1 MAENA
6 IKFAGFRG
14 EMPKVSPELLPAMA
28 AQTAKNCK
36 LYSGDLIPYPDPV
49 IVDDVVRAGTI
60 NSLYALK
67 DPSTSAL
74 KWLSWNTSV
83 DVVQLPT
90 TGDTSQRFYYTG
102 DGVPKVSDYVLA
114 TTGSEPYPVDYYEL
128 GLPLPTQVP
137 TTSYTAFTTKTIS
150 TIARSADNIATIT
163 TSTAHGL
170 RTGALINVSGYGF
183 KTGTYTQIAY
193 TTTIIVSITGHGLSN
208 GDFVS
213 LEFLSGNAFSNTFA
227 ISLISANAFSVESYY
242 ADPSGTSGDVR
253 FGVGDFNV
261 SSVACTVTSPTSLTY
276 PNTGPTLAT
285 TSLTGSLSLAGGST
299 SQRNYLYTWVTP
311 WNEESIGSS
320 PSTDI
325 FVRDGETVSVVNLPI
340 AKPSGKN
347 FIRGINLYRLLPSAS
362 GSNFFKMK
370 TLWFPNELVSVQRA
384 SNIVTL
390 KTLYPHMLVVGD
402 KMRISG
408 VNVPL
413 DGFNIATAKVLSVVD
428 EYSFTFQ
435 QYGSEVGLTTVGV
448 SGYVYYDM
456 SQNLTKSASYSQ
468 SGTTITV
475 TASNHGYATSDYV
488 YVDIT
493 SGTARSGLYQ
503 ITVTDVNTFTV
514 TSAAS
519 ATTSGSVTLTTHRFW
534 GSPTYDFTDDY
545 NPLYI
550 IDPYLSGNYEKP
562 PANLSGLK
570 VVQNNILAGF
580 SGKTLYFSDP
590 AKPFSWPS
598 AYAINIEYNIVAIE
612 PVAGRLLVLTDGF
625 PSLVDGSDP
634 SVMTVSRVDT
644 LHPCLNKDSVVS
656 MPYGVVYSTHD
667 GLAVYSPGSGLSII
681 TRAVHDA
688 DTWSASVNPATVIGA
703 FYGNAYFATHST
715 GSFVFEQDQET
726 GGYFVDTTYS
736 FTADWYDAKTNKLYY
751 VSSGATNIYE
761 WDVLGQPSSTM
772 TWKSKVI
779 ITPDYQNF
787 GAAKVVADY
796 TNLTST
802 WDSTLSQWQLFSQL
816 WNNADQITFKFWAD
830 KQLLYTTTLSD
841 SSIFRLPTGYRTDTI
856 EFSVEGNVRV
866 RAVYLGETPTSLKGV

>member
-1 MAENA
+1 MADSS
-6 IKFAGFRG
+6 IKFAGFLG
-14 EMPKVSPELLPAMA
+14 AMPKISPELLPAMS
-28 AQTAKNCK
+28 AQIAKNCK
-36 LYSGDLIPYPDPV
+36 LYSGDLIPYPAPV
-49 IVDDVVRAGTI
+49 VVDNTERSGTI
-60 NSLYALK
+60 RSLYALR
-67 DPSTSAL
+67 DPATSAL
-74 KWLSWNTSV
+74 KWLSWTTSV

-150 TIARSADNIATIT
+150 TIARSADNVATIT

-193 TTTIIVSITGHGLSN
+193 TTTIIVSITAHGLSN

-227 ISLISANAFSVESYY
+227 ITLISANSFSVESYY

-276 PNTGPTLAT
+276 PNTGPTLST

-311 WNEESIGSS
+311 WGEESIGSS
-320 PSTDI
+320 PSADI
-325 FVRDGETVSVVNLPI
+325 YVRDGENVTVVNLPI

-347 FIRGINLYRLLPSAS
+347 FIRGINLYRLIPSAS

-370 TLWFPNELVSVQRA
+370 TLWFPNNLVSVRRL
-384 SNIVTL
+384 SNVATI
-390 KTLYPHMLVVGD
+390 KTLYPHNLVVGD
-402 KMRISG
+402 KLRIS
-408 VNVPL
+408 NCAL
-413 DGFNIATAKVLSVVD
+413 ASFDIATAKVVSVVD

-435 QYGSEVGLTTVGV
+435 QFDSDVALTAEL
-448 SGYVYYDM
+448 SGILYYDM
-456 SQNLTKSASYSQ
+456 AQNLTKSASYSQ

-475 TASNHGYATSDYV
+475 TATNHGYTTADNV
-488 YVDIT
+488 YLDIT
-493 SGTARSGLYQ
+493 SGTARSGLYSV
-503 ITVTDVNTFTV
+503 TVTGTNTFTV
-514 TSAAS
+514 TSAVS
-519 ATTSGSVTLTTHRFW
+519 VTTSGSVTLTTHRFW
-534 GSPTYDFTDDY
+534 GTPTYDFTDDY
-545 NPLYI
+545 NPLYV

-562 PANLSGLK
+562 PADLTGLK

-598 AYAINIEYNIVAIE
+598 SYAINVEYDIVAIE
-612 PVAGRLLVLTDGF
+612 PVAGRLLVLTKGF
-625 PSLVDGSDP
+625 PSLVDGTDP
-634 SVMTVSRVDT
+634 SVMTVSRVDV

-667 GLAVYSPGSGLSII
+667 GLASYSPGSGLSII
-681 TRAVHDA
+681 TQAVHDA
-688 DTWSASVNPATVIGA
+688 DTWSASVDPSTVLGA

-715 GSFVFEQDQET
+715 GSFVFEQDQQT

-736 FTADWYDAKTNKLYY
+736 FSSDWYDTQTNKLYY
-751 VSSGATNIYE
+751 VFGTNGDIYE
-761 WDVLGQPSSTM
+761 WDRLSQPASTM
-772 TWKSKVI
+772 EWKSKVI
-779 ITPDYQNF
+779 ITADHINI
-787 GAAKVVADY
+787 GAGKVVADY

-802 WDSTLSQWQLFSQL
+802 WDSVLTLWESTPQL

-830 KQLLYTTTLSD
+830 KQLTSTVTLNENR
-841 SSIFRLPTGYRTDTI
+841 IFRLPTGYRTDTY

-866 RAVYLGETPTSLKGV
+866 RAVYLGETPTSLKGI

>member
-1 MAENA
+1 MADNT
-6 IKFAGFRG
+6 IKFAGFLG
-14 EMPKVSPELLPAMA
+14 AMPKISPELLPAMG
-28 AQTAKNCK
+28 AQIAKNCK
-36 LYSGDLIPYPDPV
+36 LYSGDLIPYPQPV
-49 IVDDVVRAGTI
+49 VVDNTERSGTI
-60 NSLYALK
+60 RSLYALR
-67 DPSTSAL
+67 DPLTSAL
-74 KWLSWNTSV
+74 KWLSWTTSV

-150 TIARSADNIATIT
+150 TIARSADNVATIT

-183 KTGTYTQIAY
+183 KTGTYSQSGG
-193 TTTIIVSITGHGLSN
+193 TTIVVSITTHGLSN
-208 GDFVS
+208 GDYVS
-213 LEFLSGNAFSNTFA
+213 LEFLSGNAFNNTFQVTY
-227 ISLISANAFSVESYY
+227 IDANSFSVESFVV
-242 ADPSGTSGDVR
+242 DTTSGNVR
-253 FGVGDFNV
+253 LGVGDFNV

-276 PNTGPTLAT
+276 TNTGPTLAT

-311 WNEESIGSS
+311 WGEESIGSS
-320 PSTDI
+320 PSADI
-325 FVRDGETVSVVNLPI
+325 YVRDGENVTVTNLPT

-347 FIRGINLYRLLPSAS
+347 FIRGINLYRLIPSAS

-370 TLWFPNELVSVQRA
+370 TLWFPNNLVSVRRL
-384 SNIVTL
+384 SNVATI
-390 KTLYPHMLVVGD
+390 KTLYPHNLVVGD
-402 KMRISG
+402 KLRIS
-408 VNVPL
+408 NCAL
-413 DGFNIATAKVLSVVD
+413 ASFDIATAKVASVVD

-435 QYGSEVGLTTVGV
+435 QFDSDVGLTAEL
-448 SGYVYYDM
+448 SGILYYDAA
-456 SQNLTKSASYSQ
+456 QNLTKSASYSQ

-475 TASNHGYATSDYV
+475 TATNHGYTTLDYV

-570 VVQNNILAGF
+570 VIQNNILAGF
-580 SGKTLYFSDP
+580 VDRTLYFSDP
-590 AKPFSWPS
+590 AKPFAWPNS
-598 AYAINIEYNIVAIE
+598 YAINVEYDIIAIE
-612 PVAGRLLVLTDGF
+612 PIAGRLLVLTEGF
-625 PSLVDGSDP
+625 PFLVDGTDP
-634 SVMTVSRVDT
+634 SVMTVSRVDVSY
-644 LHPCLNKDSVVS
+644 PCLNKDSVVS

-681 TRAVHDA
+681 TQAVHDA
-688 DTWSASVNPATVIGA
+688 DTWSTAIAPATVLGA

-715 GSFVFEQDQET
+715 GSFVFEQDQQT

-736 FTADWYDAKTNKLYY
+736 FTADWYDTLTNKLYY
-751 VSSGATNIYE
+751 VFGTNGDIYE
-761 WDVLGQPSSTM
+761 WDALAQPASTVE
-772 TWKSKVI
+772 WKSKVVV
-779 ITPDYQNF
+779 TPDYVNY

-796 TNLTST
+796 TNLTAT
-802 WDSTLSQWQLFSQL
+802 WDSTATLWQNTTLL
-816 WNNADQITFKFWAD
+816 WNNSDQITFKLWAD
-830 KQLLYTTTLSD
+830 KILTATVSLND
-841 SSIFRLPTGYRTDTI
+841 NRIFRLPTGYRTDTYEI
-856 EFSVEGNVRV
+856 GVEGNVRV
-866 RAVYLGETPTSLKGV
+866 RAIYLGETPMTLKNV

>member
-1 MAENA
+1 MADSP
-6 IKFAGFRG
+6 IKFAGFLG
-14 EMPKVSPELLPAMA
+14 AMPKISPELLPAMS
-28 AQTAKNCK
+28 AQIAKNCK
-36 LYSGDLIPYPDPV
+36 LYSGDLIPYPAPV
-49 IVDDVVRAGTI
+49 VVDNTERSGTI
-60 NSLYALK
+60 RSLYALR
-67 DPSTSAL
+67 DPATSAL
-74 KWLSWNTSV
+74 KWLSWTTSV

-128 GLPLPTQVP
+128 GLPLPTQAP

-150 TIARSADNIATIT
+150 TIARSADNVATIT

-193 TTTIIVSITGHGLSN
+193 TTTIIVSITAHGLSN

-227 ISLISANAFSVESYY
+227 ITLISANSFSVESYY

-276 PNTGPTLAT
+276 PNTGPTLST

-311 WNEESIGSS
+311 WGEESIGSS
-320 PSTDI
+320 PSADI
-325 FVRDGETVSVVNLPI
+325 YVRDGENVTVVNLPI

-347 FIRGINLYRLLPSAS
+347 FIRGINLYRLIPSAS

-370 TLWFPNELVSVQRA
+370 TLWFPNNLVSVRRL
-384 SNIVTL
+384 SNVATI
-390 KTLYPHMLVVGD
+390 KTLYPHNLVVGD
-402 KMRISG
+402 KLRIS
-408 VNVPL
+408 NCAL
-413 DGFNIATAKVLSVVD
+413 ASFDIATAKVVSVVD

-435 QYGSEVGLTTVGV
+435 QFDSDVALTAEL
-448 SGYVYYDM
+448 SGILYYDM
-456 SQNLTKSASYSQ
+456 AQNLTKSASYSQ

-475 TASNHGYATSDYV
+475 TATNHGYATLDYV

-503 ITVTDVNTFTV
+503 ITVTGTNTFTV
-514 TSAAS
+514 TSAVS
-519 ATTSGSVTLTTHRFW
+519 VTTSGSVTLTTHRFW
-534 GSPTYDFTDDY
+534 GTPTYDFTDDY
-545 NPLYI
+545 NPLYV

-562 PANLSGLK
+562 PANLTGLK

-580 SGKTLYFSDP
+580 FGKTLYFSDP

-598 AYAINIEYNIVAIE
+598 SYAINVEYDIVAIE
-612 PVAGRLLVLTDGF
+612 PVAGRLLVLTKGF
-625 PSLVDGSDP
+625 PSLVDGTDP
-634 SVMTVSRVDT
+634 SVMTVSRVDV

-667 GLAVYSPGSGLSII
+667 GLASYSPGSGLSII
-681 TRAVHDA
+681 TQAVHDA
-688 DTWSASVNPATVIGA
+688 DTWSASVDPSTVLGA

-715 GSFVFEQDQET
+715 GSFVFEQDQQT

-736 FTADWYDAKTNKLYY
+736 FSSDWYDTQTNKLYY
-751 VSSGATNIYE
+751 VFGTNGDIYE
-761 WDVLGQPSSTM
+761 WDRLSQPASTM
-772 TWKSKVI
+772 EWKSKVI
-779 ITPDYQNF
+779 ITADHINI
-787 GAAKVVADY
+787 GAGKVVADY

-802 WDSTLSQWQLFSQL
+802 WDSVLTLWESTPQL

-830 KQLLYTTTLSD
+830 KQLTSTVTLNENR
-841 SSIFRLPTGYRTDTI
+841 IFRLPTGYRTDTY

-866 RAVYLGETPTSLKGV
+866 RAVYLGETPTSLKGI